1 MIQVTKVKKAFH
13 DENLQ
18 VSPDAL
24 NMLNEEVS
32 RLVYRWVQN
41 TREGNVKRVTVDTI
55 HITLGR
61 LGRYFR

>member
-18 VSPDAL
+18 ISPDAL
-24 NMLNEEVS
+24 NMLKDEVS
-32 RLVYRWVQN
+32 RLVHSWVRN
-41 TREGNVKRVTVDTI
+41 TKEGNIRRVTVDTI
-55 HITLGR
+55 HITFGR

>member
-32 RLVYRWVQN
+32 RLVHR
-41 TREGNVKRVTVDTI
+41 
-55 HITLGR
+55 
-61 LGRYFR
+61 